1 MGIWTT
7 EHQREILEL
16 TSNGYSAKEIGAMKG
31 IASKTVS
38 ATLEKMR
45 RRVRARNTV
54 HLVRKMLEATR

>member
-16 TSNGYSAKEIGAMKG
+16 VSNGYSAKEIGAIKG
-31 IASKTVS
+31 ISGKSVGEALT
-38 ATLEKMR
+38 KMR
-45 RRVRARNTV
+45 RRVRARNTA